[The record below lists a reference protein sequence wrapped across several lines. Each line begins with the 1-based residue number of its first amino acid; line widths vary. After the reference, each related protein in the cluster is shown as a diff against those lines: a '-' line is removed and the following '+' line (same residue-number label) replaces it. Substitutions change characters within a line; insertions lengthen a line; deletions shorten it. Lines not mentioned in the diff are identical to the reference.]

1 MAMEAERI
9 GRESGVRTVAA
20 RDEMRIRVSEK
31 VTAGWKREN
40 RKD

>member
-1 MAMEAERI
+1 MEAERI

-20 RDEMRIRVSEK
+20 REGVRIRVGERIE
-31 VTAGWKREN
+31 VGRKREN